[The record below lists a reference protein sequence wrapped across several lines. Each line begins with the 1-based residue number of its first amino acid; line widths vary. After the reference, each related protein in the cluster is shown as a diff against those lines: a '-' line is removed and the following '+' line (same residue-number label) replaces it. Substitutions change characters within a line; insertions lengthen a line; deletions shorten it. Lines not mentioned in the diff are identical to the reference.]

1 MKNVN
6 KKVIMAILLVGVSST
21 GLMACKPY
29 NTPEF
34 VDVSPSQTAFA
45 IPLKGDGA
53 DQVKLDSEEAVK
65 KNLVTSK
72 RVPISKEWLQTGRGF
87 LFIAEDGKWIP
98 NETVIVVERKP
109 ETRAWTEAEGTGT
122 SVVNQGIEAETR
134 GSIAF
139 IAGMNCTASIQ
150 ENNAAKYL
158 FNYNDRSLKDVMDSE
173 IRAAVESKF
182 GEEIAKRDL
191 EVVLVEKEQIMTAVR
206 TYVED
211 MFSNK
216 GITINQLGLKGEF
229 SYKDPK
235 VQAALNAKFTAA
247 KDQEAQA
254 TINETNKAKAI
265 ADAEVIRTQA
275 STMGDTIKLKQAE
288 AAIIEANAK
297 LEMAKSLGNMK
308 DVKVIGNNPIFGS
321 DILK

>member
-6 KKVIMAILLVGVSST
+6 KKVLAAILLVGISST

-34 VDVSPSQTAFA
+34 VDISPSQTAFA
-45 IPLKGDGA
+45 IPLKGNGA

-65 KNLVTSK
+65 ANLVTSK
-72 RVPISKEWLQTGRGF
+72 RVPISKEWLQTGRA
-87 LFIAEDGKWIP
+87 FIFEEGKWIA
-98 NETVIVVERKP
+98 NEVVIVVERKP
-109 ETRAWTEAEGTGT
+109 ETRAWTEASGTGT
-122 SVVNQGIEAETR
+122 SVTNEGIEAETK

-150 ENNAAKYL
+150 ESDAAKYL
-158 FNYNDRSLKDVMDSE
+158 FNYNEKPLKDVMDTE

-206 TYVED
+206 TYVDD
-211 MFSNK
+211 MFSKK

-229 SYKDPK
+229 TYKDPK
-235 VQAALNAKFTAA
+235 VQASLNAKFTAA
-247 KDQEAQA
+247 KDQESQ
-254 TINETNKAKAI
+254 TIVNETNKAKAI

-275 STMGDTIKLKQAE
+275 STMSDTIKLKQAE

-297 LEMAKSLGNMK
+297 LEMAKSIGNMK
-308 DVKVIGNNPIFGS
+308 DVKVLGNNPLFGS
-321 DILK
+321 DMLK